1 MKINYCIALG
11 GGPNKS
17 RYGEVF
23 WKWKAVAGT
32 LADVAP
38 HLTLATFAVHKTV
51 HELWVVSC
59 LETGQYAASG
69 LTEQMALQDA
79 AEKLSLKTDADIAA
93 IFSRFD
99 AKRDRPNPK

>member
-11 GGPNKS
+11 GKHNKTRS
-17 RYGEVF
+17 GWVF
-23 WKWKAVAGT
+23 RKWKAVVGT

-38 HLTLATFAVHKTV
+38 HITLATFAVDKKV
-51 HELWVVSC
+51 YGYWVVSC

-69 LTEQMALQDA
+69 LTKQAALQEA

-93 IFSRFD
+93 AFSRFD
-99 AKRDRPNPK
+99 AKRDRHK